1 MIVLQI
7 IAVLLIVVFIGRQ
20 IYTLIRDLKAKKKKP
35 SSDDKDNQ
43 K

>member
-7 IAVLLIVVFIGRQ
+7 IAVLLVVVFIGHQ
-20 IYTLIRDLKAKKKKP
+20 IYALIRDLKASKKKP

>member
-7 IAVLLIVVFIGRQ
+7 IAVLLIVVFIGHQ
-20 IYTLIRDLKAKKKKP
+20 IYTLIRDLKARKKSP
-35 SSDDKDNQ
+35 PPDDKDNQ

>member
-7 IAVLLIVVFIGRQ
+7 IAVLLVVVFIGHQ
-20 IYTLIRDLKAKKKKP
+20 IYALIRDLKARKKNP
-35 SSDDKDNQ
+35 PSDDKDNQ